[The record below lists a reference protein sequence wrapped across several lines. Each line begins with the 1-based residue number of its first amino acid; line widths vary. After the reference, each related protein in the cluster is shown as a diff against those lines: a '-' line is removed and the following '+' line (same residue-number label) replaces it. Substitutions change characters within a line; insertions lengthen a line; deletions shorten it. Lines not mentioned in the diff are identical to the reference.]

1 MPIKTYFHYKGKR
14 VQMKALFFSIILDF
28 AAHSLE
34 TAPGLM
40 PYSALK
46 AR

>member
-1 MPIKTYFHYKGKR
+1 MSINAYFYYR
-14 VQMKALFFSIILDF
+14 EIYRQMEVNNFQLFVTFYSVM
-28 AAHSLE
+28 